1 MKLFT
6 VAKIGCLIL
15 YVGTVILGVLTGM
28 WWPLFFLAALHF
40 VEFFIIGK
48 KTGDAAG
55 IPTVVSFIT
64 CMLFGFTWWLPLRK
78 QRKQKEE

>member
-1 MKLFT
+1 MNFFT
-6 VAKIGCLIL
+6 IAKISCLVL
-15 YVGTVILGVLTGM
+15 YVGTVILGILTGM

-40 VEFFIIGK
+40 VEYFVIGK

-55 IPTVVSFIT
+55 MTVVVSFIT

-78 QRKQKEE
+78 QQKQKGE